1 MSRNLFSEKLAASTR
16 KAKKAIPEVKP
27 KSASSLVTIK
37 NKAKKIILKVKP
49 KSTSSLVAN
58 KNKVKK
64 KIPAVKPK
72 SAPSPELESPN
83 DLLNPTDFELLLKQ
97 QYAERIWPD

>member
-16 KAKKAIPEVKP
+16 KAKKTIPEVKQ
-27 KSASSLVTIK
+27 KSE
-37 NKAKKIILKVKP
+37 
-49 KSTSSLVAN
+49 SSLVAN

-72 SAPSPELESPN
+72 SAPPPELLSPN
-83 DLLNPTDFELLLKQ
+83 DLLNPTDSELPLKQ

>member
-16 KAKKAIPEVKP
+16 KAKKTIPEVKP